1 MTFTLRLEALTAIRD
16 ALTRRGG
23 TLTLVTQVKSA
34 KKYRLQLTADLSD
47 GSSSMWRSDYI
58 KYPKGQTKAR
68 DWSAE
73 AKWAAA
79 WRPSSSSGSAV
90 LSTEDARRGSN
101 DTPPPPR
108 GKRPRDCQ
116 PAAEILTPPPKRP
129 GYEGAGRP
137 KGTFGRKRLRA
148 MLDRYRE
155 RIELGQV
162 TCGRLEV
169 RDLSSAM
176 LDAAQEVEKHEQD
189 WRPAF
194 LKRQSNRDVL
204 KYRVETYL
212 PAYFEHR
219 DYTEIWI
226 DASME
231 EVRSWEVE
239 TQPRDMKE
247 DGRVWVCVHAFAET
261 LSEFHPDLRARVTS
275 KKKYAD
281 GRRAIF
287 CYQDECIYRA
297 HDGESKAWWPPMM
310 HGLKKKG
317 EGQGIMISGTIVGD
331 VGFVEGTQDDI
342 DKAQDLR
349 RERCRISEEKH
360 AAGDHTRPEKYRDI
374 NMLYFEGEGDDRKFS
389 TYYKFE
395 YGKNKEGYW
404 TGEKMIEHMADV
416 LDLLAVKFP
425 RHRPIC
431 FFDWSSCHDCV
442 EEGAPS
448 VTRMNAG
455 YGGVRK
461 GQEIAPQNATTIL
474 EDTPKLKVGAVQHLT
489 FQQGEYPFYEPGA
502 TDHVGKVKGMKQIL
516 FERGLWIPGMTM
528 SGGKTGQEPNKK
540 MSMPAVLRAQKDFA
554 NVDSSLEVL
563 LKRHGGV
570 ALMLP
575 KFHCELNPIELVW
588 GRSKWWVRR
597 NCKYTIAC
605 LRENVSKSYGVHN
618 LSLDIVQKF
627 CRKVANFHAVYDA
640 GLTGAEAVEAQ
651 EKCKS
656 HRKPAPS
663 EYINPK

>member
-1 MTFTLRLEALTAIRD
+1 
-16 ALTRRGG
+16 
-23 TLTLVTQVKSA
+23 
-34 KKYRLQLTADLSD
+34 
-47 GSSSMWRSDYI
+47 
-58 KYPKGQTKAR
+58 
-68 DWSAE
+68 
-73 AKWAAA
+73 
-79 WRPSSSSGSAV
+79 
-90 LSTEDARRGSN
+90 
-101 DTPPPPR
+101 
-108 GKRPRDCQ
+108 
-116 PAAEILTPPPKRP
+116 
-129 GYEGAGRP
+129 
-137 KGTFGRKRLRA
+137 

-194 LKRQSNRDVL
+194 LKRQSNR
-204 KYRVETYL
+204 
-212 PAYFEHR
+212 
-219 DYTEIWI
+219 
-226 DASME
+226 
-231 EVRSWEVE
+231 
-239 TQPRDMKE
+239 
-247 DGRVWVCVHAFAET
+247 GVC
-261 LSEFHPDLRARVTS
+261 
-275 KKKYAD
+275 
-281 GRRAIF
+281 
-287 CYQDECIYRA
+287 
-297 HDGESKAWWPPMM
+297 
-310 HGLKKKG
+310 
-317 EGQGIMISGTIVGD
+317 VGD